1 MPERAI
7 QRLYLYDEPDP
18 SIRDFLDL
26 SVEQLSA
33 LVRYIDTSGSVEPK
47 EILALAAEI
56 GRSYEKTLDLVQQA
70 NFLERERTRLG
81 LTADDMIVEFETY
94 LDRHPEVSELKPR
107 LQTMSPELK
116 RLFSDRPEL
125 AFRSK
130 VATVTSG
137 IVPQAIDFHSLC
149 DLRPVFNEPRDAILE
164 YVPVALVRVLVQS
177 DVQEVN
183 SSLIFQLDRNG
194 ISKLEDFL
202 ARLKK
207 KMALLEG
214 VRMELLERK
223 K

>member
-130 VATVTSG
+130 VATVT
-137 IVPQAIDFHSLC
+137 
-149 DLRPVFNEPRDAILE
+149 
-164 YVPVALVRVLVQS
+164 
-177 DVQEVN
+177 
-183 SSLIFQLDRNG
+183 
-194 ISKLEDFL
+194 
-202 ARLKK
+202 
-207 KMALLEG
+207 
-214 VRMELLERK
+214 
-223 K
+223 